1 MGATQRVSDGHGK
14 DAMGLATLQEYL
26 SNWTLEERKR
36 VQVADTL
43 LALAE
48 TSVRISEVVGRGAL
62 SAKLGRVVSRAGEFD
77 EQKEIDL
84 LTNSMIAEALK
95 TAPVAALAS
104 EESPAPIVLKP
115 DAPLLVATDPLDGSS
130 NVDANVSF
138 GTIFSILPSH
148 PSSTGEAAFLRPG
161 SHQLAAGFV
170 VYGPQT
176 VMVLT
181 LGIGTHVFTLDRE
194 TRTYRIT
201 ARTLSMPPE
210 TTEYAI
216 NSSNARHWDDPIR
229 IYVHDCEN
237 GANGPRGQDFNMR
250 WTGSPVAD
258 IYRILTR
265 GGIYLYPGD
274 RRKGFQQ
281 GRIRLIYEANPIS
294 WLIEQAGGRATTG
307 RERVLDVVPT
317 SLHQKTPLICGSR
330 DEVDRVMRIYSGQE
344 FKGDRSPLF
353 GRRGLFR
360 ALP

>member
-1 MGATQRVSDGHGK
+1 MGHP
-14 DAMGLATLQEYL
+14 TLTEYL
-26 SNWTLEERKR
+26 SNWTLDGRTR
-36 VQVADTL
+36 GQVAETV

-48 TSVRISEVVGRGAL
+48 TSVRLSELAGRGAL
-62 SAKLGRVVSRAGEFD
+62 SGKLGRVVARSGEND

-84 LTNSMIAEALK
+84 LANNMIFEALK
-95 TAPVAALAS
+95 PVSVAALAS
-104 EESPAPIVLKP
+104 EESPGPIPLRN
-115 DAPLLVATDPLDGSS
+115 DAALLVATDPLDGSS

-138 GTIFSILPSH
+138 GTIFSVLPRH
-148 PSSTGEAAFLRPG
+148 PSSSVETAFMRPG
-161 SHQLAAGFV
+161 SHQLAAGFF

-176 VMVLT
+176 VLALT
-181 LGIGTHVFTLDRE
+181 VGQGTHVFTLDRA
-194 TRTYRIT
+194 TRTYYATSSNVAIP
-201 ARTLSMPPE
+201 AAAN
-210 TTEYAI
+210 EYAI
-216 NSSNARHWDDPIR
+216 NASNARHWDDPVRMYI
-229 IYVHDCEN
+229 HDCEN

-258 IYRILTR
+258 IYRILVR

-294 WLIEQAGGRATTG
+294 WIVEQAGGRATTG
-307 RERVLDVVPT
+307 IERVLDVVPM

-344 FKGDRSPLF
+344 FKGERSPLF